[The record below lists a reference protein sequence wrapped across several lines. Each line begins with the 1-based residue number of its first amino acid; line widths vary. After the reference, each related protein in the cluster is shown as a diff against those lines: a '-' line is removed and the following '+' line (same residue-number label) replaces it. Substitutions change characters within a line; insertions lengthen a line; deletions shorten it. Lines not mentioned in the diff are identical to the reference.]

1 MVKQVSGVFY
11 VIICVLSTV
20 VLVVAV
26 ACVILLE
33 RKLLSLS
40 QRRVGPSILGRRGIL
55 QIVADVVKPLFK
67 DIFEQKIQTVTLA
80 AFSILLLFISQLLF
94 ADLFQYG
101 VGVSLYSDIELVV
114 FIQTILSGVACL
126 SVLLIGY
133 LSGSKYGM
141 IGSIRLAVSELSND
155 TALFIS
161 NGVVFYNSTGLDYE
175 SVLCSQ
181 AGTSNISLLA
191 VIYASSSIFH
201 VFISAQR
208 SPLDLIEVE
217 GELVAGYNT
226 EYSGPDVLVIY
237 FSEYFHLFNAAV
249 QFIIII
255 LGGLTL
261 NIFETTYL
269 ALDESILEPIYKIKK
284 LFDI

>member
-133 LSGSKYGM
+133 YP
-141 IGSIRLAVSELSND
+141 IEVWYDGSIRLAVSELSND

-208 SPLDLIEVE
+208 SPLDLIEGE

-261 NIFETTYL
+261 NIFETNVFS
-269 ALDESILEPIYKIKK
+269 A
-284 LFDI
+284 